1 MTAAAKYSGHDLLSN
16 HDWTFPVP
24 IAYGPGRLGEIGE
37 HCAAAGIRNPLL
49 MTDRGSAALPF
60 VTRTRQVLQAAGLG
74 SGLYAEIS
82 PNPQDVEI
90 SAARAAFR
98 DGNHD
103 AIIGMGGGSGM
114 DGAKA
119 TCLTAYNDHD
129 LWAFDYDGEGV
140 SVQGKTPFPPLI
152 CVPTTAGTGAETES
166 TAMITDTQRGLKLCI
181 WHPQLKPS
189 LALLDP
195 ELTVG
200 LPANLTA
207 WTGIDALVHAIEAYC
222 VPDYHPLCDGIA
234 LQAMAL
240 IRRWL
245 PTAVSEP
252 TNLAARGG
260 MQVGACLG
268 GIAFLKGL
276 GLVHAISHMVGADH
290 DTHHGLT
297 NAIALPAVLRFNAPA
312 LDPYLP
318 AMAQALSLHDARF
331 DTFYHAICQLLD
343 DLQVPKTLG
352 ELGIPV
358 SAAPGL
364 AAKAHRDAAAGT
376 NPRQASI
383 ADIETLLEDIIGR
396 GR

>member
-1 MTAAAKYSGHDLLSN
+1 MAPAVGYTGHDLLAN

-24 IAYGPGRLGEIGE
+24 IAYGPGRLGEIGKY
-37 HCAAAGIRNPLL
+37 CAAAGIRNPLL

-60 VTRTRQVLQAAGLG
+60 VTRTQQALQAAGLG
-74 SGLYAEIS
+74 SGLYAEVS

-90 SAARAAFR
+90 SAARAAFHH
-98 DGNHD
+98 GNHD
-103 AIIGMGGGSGM
+103 AIIAMGGGSGM

-119 TCLTAYNDHD
+119 TCLTAYNEHD

-140 SVQGKTPFPPLI
+140 AVHGEAPFPPLI

-181 WHPQLKPS
+181 WHPRLKPS

-234 LQAMAL
+234 LQAMTL

-252 TNLAARGG
+252 ANLAARGG

-297 NAIALPAVLRFNAPA
+297 NAIALPAVLRYNAPA

-318 AMAQALSLHDARF
+318 AMAQALSLPDAGF
-331 DTFYHAICQLLD
+331 DTFYNAICQLLD

-352 ELGIPV
+352 ELGIPL
-358 SAAPGL
+358 SATPGL

-383 ADIETLLEDIIGR
+383 ADIETLIADIISR